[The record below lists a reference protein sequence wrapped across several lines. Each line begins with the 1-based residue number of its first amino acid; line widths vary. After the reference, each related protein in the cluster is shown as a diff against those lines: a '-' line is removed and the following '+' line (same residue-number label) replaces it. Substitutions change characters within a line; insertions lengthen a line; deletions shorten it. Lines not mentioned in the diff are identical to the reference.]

1 MRSSCSTFT
10 DGKCFLLAVSMWQ
23 QEIIGQQP
31 EPVSESSERDVLMA
45 QVEESTAGLC
55 KGIPHLT
62 VQTHKQLA
70 YSDKEGPQQGRK
82 VSEAWGRVS
91 LSAWGL
97 PPLGQTHDPTRFV
110 HLGKLLGKIV
120 LTAAAPVR
128 PPKVKHKELIFCL
141 SISPDIYSYNRA
153 KSITPQISY

>member
-1 MRSSCSTFT
+1 MRSSRSTFT

-31 EPVSESSERDVLMA
+31 EPVSKSSERDVLMA

-82 VSEAWGRVS
+82 VSEAWGVS
-91 LSAWGL
+91 LSGWEL
-97 PPLGQTHDPTRFV
+97 PPLRQTHDPTRFV
-110 HLGKLLGKIV
+110 HLWSWGKLYWQLWFQYVPQRSNTKNLFFVFLFPQTFIH
-120 LTAAAPVR
+120 TTR
-128 PPKVKHKELIFCL
+128 PNPLHPKSAV
-141 SISPDIYSYNRA
+141 N
-153 KSITPQISY
+153 

>member
-31 EPVSESSERDVLMA
+31 EPVSESSEKDVLIA
-45 QVEESTAGLC
+45 EVEESTAGLC

-82 VSEAWGRVS
+82 VSEAWGQVS
-91 LSAWGL
+91 LSGGGL
-97 PPLGQTHDPTRFV
+97 PSLGQTHDPTRFV
-110 HLGKLLGKIV
+110 HLWSWGKLQWQLWFQYVPQRSNTKNLFFVFPFTQTFSHTTGPNP
-120 LTAAAPVR
+120 L
-128 PPKVKHKELIFCL
+128 H
-141 SISPDIYSYNRA
+141 S
-153 KSITPQISY
+153 KSAVN